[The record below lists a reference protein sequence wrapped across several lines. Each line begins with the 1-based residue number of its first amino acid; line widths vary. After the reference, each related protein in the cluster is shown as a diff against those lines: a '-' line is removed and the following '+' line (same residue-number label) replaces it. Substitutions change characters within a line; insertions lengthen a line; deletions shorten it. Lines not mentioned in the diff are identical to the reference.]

1 MKNNKSHYSK
11 SVYYVLLLITTTTTI
26 FISCTN
32 NTIQSKQVITS
43 INKEIEEIHPGIL
56 AGYLSE
62 EEYPNSLELLPPPPV
77 DGSAAQMYDVEIS
90 EKYNSLTDTARIE
103 LAQKDAILTF
113 PEAFDAFNIILD
125 IPISEEKTPN
135 LYMLLRRSLADAGL
149 ATYAAKNNYSRARP
163 FMVNNLP
170 ELDYSSEVDLRK
182 DGSYPSGHT
191 AIGWAWELIL
201 TEIYPDQT
209 DVIIERGRQYG
220 ISRMI
225 CNVHWNTDVEA
236 GRFIG
241 SAAVAKL
248 HANKQFQ
255 IDLEA
260 AKNEIKVLRNK

>member
-1 MKNNKSHYSK
+1 MTMRKNKLAYLILIAT
-11 SVYYVLLLITTTTTI
+11 LL
-26 FISCTN
+26 FQISCTN
-32 NTIQSKQVITS
+32 NNSQTNEVITS

-62 EEYPNSLELLPPPPV
+62 EEYPNSLELLPPPPTN
-77 DGSAAQMYDVEIS
+77 GSAAYLHDVEIS
-90 EKYNSLTDTARIE
+90 EKHTSLTDTARIE
-103 LAQKDAILTF
+103 LAQRDAILTF
-113 PEAFDAFNIILD
+113 PEAFDAFNIILN
-125 IPISEEKTPN
+125 IPISQDKTPN

-170 ELDYSSEVDLRK
+170 ELDFSSEIDLRK

-191 AIGWAWELIL
+191 AIGWAWALIL
-201 TEIYPDQT
+201 TEVYPNQT
-209 DVIIERGRQYG
+209 DEIIERGRQFG
-220 ISRMI
+220 VSRMI

-248 HANKQFQ
+248 HANKQFL

-260 AKNEIKVLRNK
+260 AKKEVALIRDEK

>member
-1 MKNNKSHYSK
+1 MKMKKSKLAYL
-11 SVYYVLLLITTTTTI
+11 VLITTLL
-26 FISCTN
+26 FQISCTN
-32 NTIQSKQVITS
+32 NNSQTNEVITS
-43 INKEIEEIHPGIL
+43 INKEIKEIHPGIL
-56 AGYLSE
+56 AGYLSA
-62 EEYPNSLELLPPPPV
+62 EEYPNSLELLPPPPAN
-77 DGSAAQMYDVEIS
+77 GSAAQMYDVEIS
-90 EKYNSLTDTARIE
+90 EKYTSLTDTARIK

-125 IPISEEKTPN
+125 IPISQEKTPN

-163 FMVNNLP
+163 FMVNDLP
-170 ELDYSSEVDLRK
+170 ELDFSSEVDLRK

-191 AIGWAWELIL
+191 AIGWAWALIL
-201 TEIYPDQT
+201 TEVYPAQT

-225 CNVHWNTDVEA
+225 CNVHWNSDVEA

-248 HANKQFQ
+248 HANKQFL
-255 IDLEA
+255 IDLDA
-260 AKNEIKVLRNK
+260 AKKELALIRDEK